1 MNIVNAGAL
10 LTPGILADAA
20 RLYADTYTGIEAEL
34 GDVTYLGA
42 TSDKLQE
49 IRAYLQTAPYPQR
62 WDRGTTIN
70 SETMTSVQFTIP
82 NQDWGSR
89 IYFHDNDVQDDQ
101 TSSLYEQARQLGR
114 HFATLV
120 ERVFYQVLQNTTD
133 PKLLPT
139 VPNAADGT
147 GLYSGSA
154 RFGVATGNQFST
166 TGQTVAAVMNDIF
179 TIKQTLINYQDTQS
193 QPLWDPSQINKNGY
207 KLFYGPSLTL
217 VMSQALKAAVVPI
230 GANTTTS
237 NAGISN
243 FILSDGTPVYPVINQ
258 RITGNSFYAWM
269 RGLSNE
275 KRCFVKQARQGFF
288 ESIGNWE
295 TSDHTR
301 DTGELYIQYK
311 DRTGYGLILPLN
323 TVKAV

>member
-10 LTPGILADAA
+10 LTPGLLADAA
-20 RLYADTYTGIEAEL
+20 YVYKSVYKGIEAQL
-34 GDVTYLGA
+34 GDVCYLNA

-70 SETMTSVQFTIP
+70 SDTMTSVQFTIP

-101 TSSLYEQARQLGR
+101 TGTLYDMARQLGA
-114 HFATLV
+114 HWATLT
-120 ERVFYQVLQNTTD
+120 ERIFYQVLQSTTD
-133 PKLLPT
+133 PLLLPT
-139 VPNAADGT
+139 IPNAADGA

-154 RFGVATGNQFST
+154 RFGISTGNQFSN
-166 TGQTVAAVMNDIF
+166 TGQTIAAVMNDLF
-179 TIKQTLINYQDTQS
+179 TFSQTYVNMQDTES
-193 QPLWDPSQINKNGY
+193 QPLWDYSMIKGNGF
-207 KLFYGPSLTL
+207 KVFYGPALTL
-217 VMSQALKAAVVPI
+217 VMSQVSKAAIVPI
-230 GANTTTS
+230 GANTATS
-237 NAGISN
+237 NAGITN
-243 FILSDGTPVYPVINQ
+243 FVLSDGTPIDFVNNQ

-269 RGLSNE
+269 KGLPNE
-275 KRCFVKQARQGFF
+275 KRGFVRQVRQGFF

-311 DRTGYGLILPLN
+311 NREGFGVILPVG
-323 TVKAV
+323 TVKCV